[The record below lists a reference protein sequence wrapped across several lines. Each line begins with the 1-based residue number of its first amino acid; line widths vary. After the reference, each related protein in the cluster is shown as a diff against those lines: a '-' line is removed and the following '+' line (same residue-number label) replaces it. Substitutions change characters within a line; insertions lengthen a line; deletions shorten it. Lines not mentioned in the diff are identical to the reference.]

1 MSARYPGYDV
11 MRKRQGPS
19 WNEPTRRAVDERL
32 ALAPEPRFFDRD
44 QWRTLNAVCARIL
57 PQPIDRPPV
66 PVAALVDAKVFGQRG
81 DGYRD
86 ARLPPLQQAWR
97 LGLAALDAE
106 ARGHYQQPFS
116 ELAAYRQDALLGAM
130 QRGQLNDGAWCG
142 MPAALFFAERLV
154 HDITAA
160 YYAHPTAW
168 NEIGFGGPAGP
179 RGYVRLDSDRRDAW
193 EAAEATPQHADKALE
208 LNRRVR

>member
-11 MRKRQGPS
+11 MNKRQGPS

-32 ALAPEPRFFDRD
+32 ALAPEPRFFSQD

-57 PQPIDRPPV
+57 PQPLSRPPV
-66 PVAALVDAKVFGQRG
+66 PVAALVDGKVFGRRG

-97 LGLAALDAE
+97 IGLAALDAE
-106 ARGHYQQPFS
+106 ALGHYQQPFAR
-116 ELAAYRQDALLGAM
+116 LAAYRQDALLDAM
-130 QRGQLNDGAWCG
+130 QRDELKDSAWCG
-142 MPAALFFAERLV
+142 MPAALFFSQRLV

-168 NEIGFGGPAGP
+168 NEIGFGGPASP
-179 RGYVRLDSDRRDAW
+179 RGYVRLDSGKRDAW
-193 EAAEATPQHADKALE
+193 EPAEATPQRPDKALE